1 MSLAELIKERNSLMD
16 DIREIE
22 EGICDDDIDVLD
34 PQITYHYNHLYLAEV
49 CKRISEMSFQDDFE
63 DVLKIQFQIAIVDY
77 TMENAFYNC
86 KLHFTYFSMLIIF
99 IYLCYIF
106 LIN

>member
-1 MSLAELIKERNSLMD
+1 MCDE
-16 DIREIE
+16 DII
-22 EGICDDDIDVLD
+22 VLD

-63 DVLKIQFQIAIVDY
+63 DALKIQFQIAIVDY

-86 KLHFTYFSMLIIF
+86 KLNFTYFSKLIIF
-99 IYLCYIF
+99 ICLCYIF

>member
-1 MSLAELIKERNSLMD
+1 MSTNPKYYALQIKGMSLAELIKERNSLMD

-22 EGICDDDIDVLD
+22 EGICDDDIFVLD
-34 PQITYHYNHLYLAEV
+34 SQTAYQYNHLYLMKV

-77 TMENAFYNC
+77 TMEDAFYYC
-86 KLHFTYFSMLIIF
+86 RLLLLIF
-99 IYLCYIF
+99 Q
-106 LIN
+106 